1 VSRECRIEIDA
12 EACTGHG
19 RCYELAPNAFDEDER
34 GYGQV
39 GVGVV
44 PPELMVEVCYERG
57 YGQVGVGVV
66 PPELMVEVCSA
77 IANCPE
83 SAVRL
88 VFLSGETDAESE

>member
-1 VSRECRIEIDA
+1 MSRECRIEIDA

-19 RCYELAPNAFDEDER
+19 RCYELAPNAFVEDER

-39 GVGVV
+39 GVEVV
-44 PPELMVEVCYERG
+44 PAELMVEVR
-57 YGQVGVGVV
+57 
-66 PPELMVEVCSA
+66 SA

-88 VFLSGETDAESE
+88 VFSSSQPVARRE

>member
-1 VSRECRIEIDA
+1 MIPEFRIEIDA

-19 RCYELAPNAFDEDER
+19 RCYDLAPNAFIEDER

-39 GVGVV
+39 GVDIV
-44 PPELMVEVCYERG
+44 PAELMAEVR
-57 YGQVGVGVV
+57 
-66 PPELMVEVCSA
+66 SA

-88 VFLSGETDAESE
+88 VSSSGRTDADAE

>member
-44 PPELMVEVCYERG
+44 PPELMVEVC
-57 YGQVGVGVV
+57 
-66 PPELMVEVCSA
+66 SA

-88 VFLSGETDAESE
+88 VFSSGETDAESE